1 MILEAT
7 INPNTREV
15 SFEIDP
21 LSGKTDVDVTGIRFT
36 CPNDIGINTDLFDMS
51 IKIRTANARKEL
63 YTYFITD
70 KSLDGD
76 NVVFTWT
83 LNEPTSRYD
92 GTLYFNVTAEEYSEE
107 TITKRWNTR
116 MRAVEVFKTLDEG
129 AYDVT
134 PEQLTEIETLLAQLN
149 NTVKDY
155 NSAVRSLSAVVD
167 QAESASIIAQQA
179 ISQSSALHAEGD
191 GVVRLYGLYD
201 SIYASDWYKEYIE
214 GADWLTG
221 RKAVAATTDLNGY
234 VTPGNYYVAS
244 ATIAESIYN
253 APDIDGAFTLTVEYV
268 TSSNEFIRQ
277 TAIATDNTFFVRHTE
292 DEGSTWT
299 DWTKYF
305 TDTEFS
311 QVIDKKVENADTY
324 TFSAPRAFD
333 AEGKPVFAYF
343 ILAGGSNYHYSLWFG
358 MVTVIGTDSDG
369 NPPVVNYTEITS
381 NSYYALTMQYTND
394 NTLTITSDKTIYGG
408 LRLIWLG

>member
-21 LSGKTDVDVTGIRFT
+21 LSGKTDIDVTGIRFT
-36 CPNDIGINTDLFDMS
+36 CPNDIGINTDLFDMA

-70 KSLDGD
+70 KTLDGE
-76 NVVFTWT
+76 NVIFTWT

-92 GTLYFNVTAEEYSEE
+92 GTLYFNVTAEEYSDE

-129 AYDVT
+129 IFDVT
-134 PEQLTEIETLLAQLN
+134 PEQLTEIEALLSQLN

-167 QAESASIIAQQA
+167 QAESAATAAQQA
-179 ISQSSALHAEGD
+179 IAQSSTLHAEGN
-191 GVVRLYGLYD
+191 GTVIFYGLSD
-201 SIYASDWYKEYIE
+201 SMVASDWYQEYIE
-214 GADWLTG
+214 NADWLTG
-221 RKAVAATTDLNGY
+221 RKAVGASTDLNGY
-234 VTPGNYYVAS
+234 VSPGNYYVAS
-244 ATIAESIYN
+244 STVAESLSN
-253 APDIDGAFTLTVEYV
+253 APDINGAFTLTVEFV

-277 TAIATDNTFFVRHTE
+277 TAIATDNTFFVRHTS
-292 DEGSTWT
+292 DEGATWT
-299 DWTKYF
+299 DWSQYF
-305 TDTEFS
+305 TSTEFS
-311 QVIDKKVENADTY
+311 KVIDRKVENDTTY
-324 TFSAPRAFD
+324 TFSAPRHSD
-333 AEGKPVFAYF
+333 SNGDSVFAYF
-343 ILAGGSNYHYSLWFG
+343 ILAGGSQTHYSLWFG
-358 MVTVIGTDSDG
+358 MVTVIGTDSPG
-369 NPPVVNYTEITS
+369 SSPVVNYTEITS
-381 NSYYALTMQYTND
+381 NSYYTLTMQYTNE
-394 NTLTITSDKTIYGG
+394 NTLTITSDKTVYGG